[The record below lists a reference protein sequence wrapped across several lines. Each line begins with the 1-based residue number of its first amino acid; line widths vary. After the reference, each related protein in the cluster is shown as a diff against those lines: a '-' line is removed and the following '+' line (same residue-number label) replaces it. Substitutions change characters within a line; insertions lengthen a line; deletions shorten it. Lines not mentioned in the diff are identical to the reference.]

1 MSSTRVFEV
10 LNRIQVALGR
20 NSFPDMN
27 FKPKQ
32 IKCSE
37 AILKGRDVLAV
48 LPTGYWKSIIFQL
61 LPDFL
66 SNEEKGSMI
75 IVITSLNSIID
86 DQMKFLKKVGMECF
100 HLKSPFDIE
109 EARTNL
115 FSDSYPDNEVDSTAL
130 PDFSIKKFKILFCHP
145 EAILSDVGRNLLKT
159 NTLQKVVDEAHCID
173 TWGDSFRKEFLNLGA
188 ITSFFL
194 DIPVLALTATSTVKT
209 TSRIK
214 SVLGMRDCIKKILL
228 PIGEDLKKQAKAHPQ
243 TIIYCK
249 LKYCGYGYKLFE
261 SIIGPL
267 QYVGGECKPSKSLF
281 VQFHAPQTKHMKHEI
296 ISEISKIDS
305 NIRVIFAT
313 SALGMGVNAPNM
325 KQIVHIGPPP
335 TLEEYMQEIGRAGC
349 RGQDA
354 VAVLHYNNSDM
365 SAVIIDF
372 VA

>member
-1 MSSTRVFEV
+1 MVHSSGLLVFS
-10 LNRIQVALGR
+10 RIQVQVKLSENE

-32 IKCSE
+32 IKCLE

-48 LPTGYWKSIIFQL
+48 LPTGYGKSIIFQL
-61 LPDFL
+61 LPDFP

-159 NTLQKVVDEAHCID
+159 NTLQKEVKAIVVDEAHCIE

-188 ITSFFL
+188 IRSFFL

-214 SVLGMRDCIKKILL
+214 SVLGMRDCVFLTINPNRSNVFLVAKKRYHNSYGIECIKKILL
-228 PIGEDLKKQAKAHPQ
+228 PIGEDLKKQAKAYPQ

-281 VQFHAPQTKHMKHEI
+281 VQFHAPKLST
-296 ISEISKIDS
+296 
-305 NIRVIFAT
+305 
-313 SALGMGVNAPNM
+313 
-325 KQIVHIGPPP
+325 
-335 TLEEYMQEIGRAGC
+335 
-349 RGQDA
+349 
-354 VAVLHYNNSDM
+354 
-365 SAVIIDF
+365 
-372 VA
+372 